1 MTAELP
7 EPHHDREDVAVVPEQ
22 GAALHVLQDQIAALL
37 VVGVVDGPLVWVEL
51 QLLKGHRLGGQG
63 HKGTSVDL
71 ESKFN

>member
-1 MTAELP
+1 
-7 EPHHDREDVAVVPEQ
+7 
-22 GAALHVLQDQIAALL
+22 LL